1 MTQEDDMPD
10 NARPN
15 PQSDTRRQPSSR
27 MGVSRGPRRKP
38 RRSFVPAEE
47 LSASATTFADSSD
60 RLVRRLFDVG
70 LRLHKLRVVFDRRD
84 PSSEELR
91 TTSDAVAEMLDDL
104 DGLIRETGLAMLELA
119 RERHAEPPHQTH
131 PEATYGGRMT
141 NRGGRL
147 R

>member
-1 MTQEDDMPD
+1 MPD
-10 NARPN
+10 DARSS
-15 PQSDTRRQPSSR
+15 PQSSSTRRQLSSR
-27 MGVSRGPRRKP
+27 MGVSRGPRSKP
-38 RRSFVPAEE
+38 RRSFVPAED
-47 LSASATTFADSSD
+47 LSASATAFTDSSD

-84 PSSEELR
+84 PRSEELQ
-91 TTSDAVAEMLDDL
+91 TTSDAIAEMLDDL

-131 PEATYGGRMT
+131 TEAMHDERLT